1 MTTNT
6 ETAPGRTVTRGVWR
20 LISGRLN
27 EAGLFAALAVLFIGL
42 SIAAP
47 NFLTASNILNILR
60 NAAFIGICAWGMTFV
75 IIGAE
80 IDISVGPSVAFASI
94 LLATLTTQQGWPLPV
109 AALAVLV
116 VGAAVGTF
124 SGSMRAYFGIP
135 SFVATLVVWSGLRS
149 LAFVVSD
156 ALPIPIANTDFQTL
170 GSGSFYGLPIPA
182 IIMVAFFLLF
192 WFASRKLPLGRSI
205 YAVGGNP
212 DAARL
217 SGIRVEH
224 VRVVMFAIS
233 GFLAAFTG
241 ILLASRLGSGNA
253 GAADGLEFDVIA
265 AVVIGGTSLSGGRGS
280 MVGTLIGVLF
290 IGLIANGLV
299 LLGVNSFA
307 QGLVR
312 GGIILLAVLINE
324 FARRR

>member
-1 MTTNT
+1 MTPII
-6 ETAPGRTVTRGVWR
+6 ETIPDRTVMDNIRR
-20 LISGRLN
+20 LVGGRLN
-27 EAGLFAALAVLFIGL
+27 EAGLFAALAVLFVGL
-42 SIAAP
+42 SVAAP
-47 NFLTASNILNILR
+47 NFLTSSNLLNILR

-94 LLATLTTQQGWPLPV
+94 LLASLNTNQGWPLPV
-109 AALAVLV
+109 AVLAVLV
-116 VGAAVGTF
+116 FGACVGAFA
-124 SGSMRAYFGIP
+124 GSMRAYFGIP
-135 SFVATLVVWSGLRS
+135 AFVATLVVWSGLRS
-149 LAFVVSD
+149 LAFMMSD
-156 ALPIPIANTDFQTL
+156 ALPIPIANTDFQTI
-170 GSGSFYGLPIPA
+170 GSGSFFEVPIPA
-182 IIMVAFFLLF
+182 IIMFALFFLF
-192 WFASRKLPLGRSI
+192 WFASRKLPFGRSV

-224 VRVVMFAIS
+224 VRVAMFAIS

-253 GAADGLEFDVIA
+253 GAAEGLEFDVIA
-265 AVVIGGTSLSGGRGS
+265 AVVIGGTSLTGGRGS

-290 IGLIANGLV
+290 YELIANGLV
-299 LLGVNSFA
+299 LLGINPFA